1 MAGLWSTA
9 LGWGE
14 NALAEAAA
22 QQMRKLSFGHLFSG
36 KSHEPAIALAEKLKE
51 IMPFAVGKV
60 FFAASG
66 SEAND
71 TQIKLHW
78 YASNARGQTQ
88 KKKILSRQRAYHGVT
103 LASASLTGLP
113 ANHKSFDLPFSFAIH
128 AECPHHYRGAEAGE
142 SEEQFSARL
151 AQNLNAL
158 IEREGP
164 DTIAAMIAE
173 PVMGAGGAIV
183 PPKGYFDAV
192 CKVLGR
198 HNIPLIDDEVITGF
212 GRTGEWFGCST
223 YGFEPESMS
232 IAKAL
237 SSSYLPISAVV
248 LSPELSEIIEDESG
262 RIGTFGHG
270 FTYGGHP
277 VSAAIAVE
285 ALKIYEEERIVDH
298 VRAVAPRLQ
307 DCLLY
312 TSTYGGH
319 PVSAAIAV
327 EALKIYEEERIV
339 DHVRA
344 VAPRLQDCLLYTS
357 TYGGHPVSCAV
368 ALKAIEI
375 YQERD
380 IVGHVRHVAPAFAR
394 RLQKLADHPLVG
406 EANGVGLIGAV
417 ELVADKKTKAGFD
430 PAKAVAA
437 TIGRFCEDEGLI
449 VRPLMGDR
457 IAFCPPLVITEA
469 EIDEL
474 FDRFDRGLAR
484 GLEWVRREKLIAS

>member
-1 MAGLWSTA
+1 
-9 LGWGE
+9 
-14 NALAEAAA
+14 
-22 QQMRKLSFGHLFSG
+22 MRKLSFGHLFSG

-71 TQIKLHW
+71 TQIKLYW
-78 YASNARGQTQ
+78 YAANARGQTK

-113 ANHKSFDLPFSFAIH
+113 ANHRSFDLPFNFAIH
-128 AECPHHYRGAEAGE
+128 ADCPHYYRAAEPGE
-142 SEEQFSARL
+142 TEEQFSKRL
-151 AQNLNAL
+151 AQNLDAL
-158 IEREGP
+158 IEREGA

-183 PPKGYFDAV
+183 PPKGYFDAI
-192 CKVLGR
+192 CPVLSK

-248 LSPELSEIIEDESG
+248 LSPEMSEIIEEESG
-262 RIGTFGHG
+262 KIGTFGHG
-270 FTYGGHP
+270 F
-277 VSAAIAVE
+277 
-285 ALKIYEEERIVDH
+285 
-298 VRAVAPRLQ
+298 
-307 DCLLY
+307 
-312 TSTYGGH
+312 
-319 PVSAAIAV
+319 
-327 EALKIYEEERIV
+327 
-339 DHVRA
+339 
-344 VAPRLQDCLLYTS
+344 

-380 IVGHVRHVAPAFAR
+380 IVGHVRHVSPVFLR
-394 RLQKLADHPLVG
+394 RLKKLADHPLVG

-417 ELVADKKTKAGFD
+417 ELVAGKGAKTAFD
-430 PAKAVAA
+430 PAKGVAA
-437 TIGRFCEDEGLI
+437 TIVRFSEEEGLI
-449 VRPLMGDR
+449 VRPLLGDR

-474 FDRFDRGLAR
+474 FDRFERALAKGLDWAKGQ
-484 GLEWVRREKLIAS
+484 GLLAA